1 MKEKIACDI
10 LIKNTSY
17 LDENYQVQENASIV
31 IADGKILKIF
41 TNKTKQENI
50 DVTNAKNDFILCD
63 YFL

>member
-31 IADGKILKIF
+31 IADGKILKFLQIRQ
-41 TNKTKQENI
+41 NKK
-50 DVTNAKNDFILCD
+50 ILT
-63 YFL
+63 

>member
-50 DVTNAKNDFILCD
+50 
-63 YFL
+63 